1 MKQVHVHE
9 YEAVSHPVPSAGARS
24 LGIKSTEIRKCRK
37 CLKEMPFILTKDE
50 WVALFE
56 DPDVDEQEILLA

>member
-1 MKQVHVHE
+1 MKHIHVHD
-9 YEAVSHPVPSAGARS
+9 YETISHPVPSPGARS
-24 LGIKSTEIRKCRK
+24 LGIKSAEIRKCRK
-37 CLKEMPFILTKDE
+37 CLKEMPFILTKDS